1 MASAAQIAANRL
13 NAQKSTGPSTPRGKA
28 MMRRNP
34 LRHGLSASTVV
45 LFCESE
51 AEFEEFR
58 QDLTEDFA
66 PESAEECALVE
77 QIVILR
83 WRLRRASRAEAA
95 LINAEAERRQ
105 ERLANGA
112 SKILY
117 PIDAGMAFSGL
128 VQGMSTLTRYEA
140 AIERQLARAIL
151 MLERRQA
158 LRFDRSERREAERER
173 AAAGPA
179 RAAPASVPEPP
190 QESRV
195 RLSRPNSSNEISG
208 HNVGGAPTQEP
219 IESIE
224 SDYFGFGGTVVDSPP
239 SAVVQDGLPQG
250 TRAARESRDAQG

>member
-1 MASAAQIAANRL
+1 MASAAQISANRL
-13 NAQKSTGPSTPRGKA
+13 NAQKSTGPSTLRGKA

-58 QDLTEDFA
+58 QDLSEDFA

-112 SKILY
+112 SKTLY
-117 PIDAGMAFSGL
+117 PIDAGMAFSEL
-128 VQGMSTLTRYEA
+128 AQGMSTLTRYEA
-140 AIERQLARAIL
+140 AIERQLARAIA

-158 LRFDRSERREAERER
+158 RRLERGTPRETAAERADAAQSDDAAPTAAPER
-173 AAAGPA
+173 A
-179 RAAPASVPEPP
+179 RAQNANW
-190 QESRV
+190 Q
-195 RLSRPNSSNEISG
+195 SRPNSSNEISRRD
-208 HNVGGAPTQEP
+208 VAVAPTQEP

-224 SDYFGFGGTVVDSPP
+224 SDYFGFGGTVVLSPP
-239 SAVVQDGLPQG
+239 
-250 TRAARESRDAQG
+250 